1 MARAEIIAIGSEL
14 LTQSRLD
21 TNSLF
26 ITEQL
31 NALGVDVVEKHVVG
45 DERERLAAAI
55 SESMARVEV
64 VLLSGGLGPTEDDVT
79 RDAAAAALGRG
90 LYLSQEQEQ
99 VLIRRF
105 QQLKR
110 PMAEN
115 NRRQAYLIE
124 GAEALPNPHGT
135 APGQFVTANGHLL
148 FLLPGP
154 PRELKA
160 MMVEQVVP
168 RLIPMLPVRFIKL
181 RTFRI
186 AGMGESDLD
195 TLIAPVYTKYSNPTT
210 TVLSAPGD
218 LSVTLIARCETEE
231 EADAL
236 LREVGDPIAE
246 LLGDRVYSTD
256 NSPLEVAVGKLLRS
270 KQATV
275 ATAESC
281 TGGLVAARLTEHPG
295 SSDFFA
301 GSIVTYTDQQKNGLL
316 GVAKELLD
324 SYTAVSEP
332 VARAMAEG
340 ARTRTGA
347 TYALSVTGYAG
358 PDGGTDDAP
367 VGTVFIGLAA
377 PEATKVIRF
386 RYGLDRQRIRALATQ
401 AALDMLRRELCN
413 SAH

>member
-45 DERERLAAAI
+45 DDRERLSAAI
-55 SESMARVEV
+55 SEAMGRVEV

-99 VLIRRF
+99 MLTRRF
-105 QQLKR
+105 LQLNR

-135 APGQFVTANGHLL
+135 APGQFVTANGHSL

-168 RLIPMLPVRFIKL
+168 RLIPMLPARFIKL
-181 RTFRI
+181 RSFRI

-218 LSVTLIARCETEE
+218 LSVTLIARCATEH

-256 NSPLEVAVGKLLRS
+256 NSPLEVAVGNLLRS

-281 TGGLVAARLTEHPG
+281 TGGLVAARLTEHAG
-295 SSDFFA
+295 SSDFYV
-301 GSIVTYTDQQKNGLL
+301 GSIVTYTDEQKNGLL
-316 GVAKELLD
+316 GVPKELVE

-340 ARTRTGA
+340 ARARTGA

-358 PDGGTDDAP
+358 PGGGTEETPA
-367 VGTVFIGLAA
+367 GTVFIGLAA
-377 PEATKVIRF
+377 PAATKVIRF

-413 SAH
+413 STH

>member
-31 NALGVDVVEKHVVG
+31 SVLGVDVVEKHVVG
-45 DERERLAAAI
+45 DDRERLTAAI
-55 SESMARVEV
+55 AEAMGRVEI
-64 VLLSGGLGPTEDDVT
+64 VLLSGGLGPTEDDLT

-90 LYLSQEQEQ
+90 LYLSPEQEQ
-99 VLIRRF
+99 VLVRRF
-105 QQLKR
+105 QQLNR

-115 NRRQAYLIE
+115 NRKQAYLIE

-135 APGQFVTANGHLL
+135 APGQFVMVDGHSL

-160 MMVEQVVP
+160 MMAEQVIP
-168 RLIPMLPVRFIKL
+168 RLVPMLPVRFIKL

-195 TLIAPVYTKYSNPTT
+195 ALIAPVYTKYSNPTT

-218 LSVTLIARCETEE
+218 LSVTLIARCDTEE

-236 LREVGDPIAE
+236 LRKAGDPIAE
-246 LLGDRVYSTD
+246 LLGEHVYSTD
-256 NSPLEVAVGKLLRS
+256 SSPLEATVGNLLRS

-281 TGGLVAARLTEHPG
+281 TGGLVGARLTEHAG
-295 SSDFFA
+295 SSDFFV
-301 GSIVTYTDQQKNGLL
+301 GSIVTYTNQQKSRLL
-316 GVAKELLD
+316 GVPEELLER
-324 SYTAVSEP
+324 YTAVSEP

-340 ARTRTGA
+340 TRTRTGA

-358 PDGGTDDAP
+358 PGGGTEETP
-367 VGTVFIGLAA
+367 TGTVFIGLAGPA
-377 PEATKVIRF
+377 DTRVIRF
-386 RYGLDRQRIRALATQ
+386 RYGADRQRIRALATQ
-401 AALDMLRRELCN
+401 AALDMLRRELGKPT
-413 SAH
+413 H

>member
-1 MARAEIIAIGSEL
+1 MVRAEIIAIGSEL

-45 DERERLAAAI
+45 DERERLTAAI
-55 SESMARVEV
+55 SEAMRRVEI

-79 RDAAAAALGRG
+79 RDAAAAALGRE
-90 LYLSQEQEQ
+90 LYLSPEQEQ
-99 VLIRRF
+99 ILIRRF
-105 QQLKR
+105 QQINR

-124 GAEALPNPHGT
+124 GAEALRNPHGT
-135 APGQFVTANGHLL
+135 APGQFVTVDGRSL

-168 RLIPMLPVRFIKL
+168 RLIPMLPVRVIKL

-218 LSVTLIARCETEE
+218 LSVTLVARCDTEE

-236 LREVGDPIAE
+236 LRAAGDPIAE
-246 LLGDRVYSTD
+246 LLGDRVYSID
-256 NSPLEVAVGKLLRS
+256 GSPLEVAVGNLLRS
-270 KQATV
+270 KHATV

-281 TGGLVAARLTEHPG
+281 TGGLVAARLTEHAG
-295 SSDFFA
+295 SSDFFV
-301 GSIVTYTDQQKNGLL
+301 GSIVTYTDEQKNGLL
-316 GVAKELLD
+316 GIPKELLE

-358 PDGGTDDAP
+358 PGGGTEETPA
-367 VGTVFIGLAA
+367 GTVFIGLAA
-377 PEATKVIRF
+377 PETTKVIRF

-401 AALDMLRRELCN
+401 AGLDMLRRELQKPT
-413 SAH
+413 H